1 MLHGEVAESAPG
13 APADLAFIDVSR
25 GGDEM
30 LRNALTSVRKHL
42 GMDVAY
48 ISEIAEGS
56 CALRDVDAPGLEAPI
71 AASEIYCRHILEG
84 HLPELMADT
93 TAFELAQSLPITTS
107 VPIGAHLGVP
117 ILGENGERLGVF
129 GCLSLAANPALSDR
143 ELQVMR
149 VFADVAA
156 THVRRRMEGERH
168 LKARRARFQ
177 SLIAEGAFS
186 LAYQPIWDLGARR
199 VMGFEALCRFAE
211 DATSSPEPIFREAAE
226 LGCETELEVAVIRRA
241 VETLSVLEDEF
252 YLAVNASPGTV
263 VSGALAA
270 LKGAVPLH
278 RLVLELTEHD
288 AVQDYAALDDALAP
302 LRAEGLR
309 IAIDDAGAGYASLR
323 HIVRL
328 KPDIV
333 KLDMSLTRHV
343 DADPSRQALASAM
356 SIFCSKTHIVLVAE
370 GIETWAE
377 LDTLRGLGVP
387 TGQGFHL
394 GRPTP
399 LQAARRL
406 ARRADAAL
414 VIPELAGTAAALAP
428 HALTAMASR

>member
-1 MLHGEVAESAPG
+1 
-13 APADLAFIDVSR
+13 
-25 GGDEM
+25 M
-30 LRNALTSVRKHL
+30 LRNALMSVRKHL

-48 ISEIAEGS
+48 ISEIAGGS
-56 CALRDVDAPGLEAPI
+56 CVLRDVDAPGLEAPI
-71 AASEIYCRHILEG
+71 SADELYCGHILEG
-84 HLPELMADT
+84 RLPELMADT
-93 TAFELAQSLPITTS
+93 AVFELAQSLPITAR
-107 VPIGAHLGVP
+107 VPVGAHLGVP
-117 ILGENGERLGVF
+117 ILGQDGEPLGMF
-129 GCLSLAANPALSDR
+129 GCLSLAANPALGER

-156 THVRRRMEGERH
+156 THVRRRVEGERR
-168 LKARRARFQ
+168 LAARRARLRT
-177 SLIAEGAFS
+177 LIADRAFY

-199 VMGFEALCRFAE
+199 VMGFEALCRFSE
-211 DATSSPEPIFREAAE
+211 DGTSPPEAFFREAE
-226 LGCETELEVAVIRRA
+226 QLGCRKELEVAVIRRA
-241 VETLSVLEDEF
+241 VEALQVLEEDF
-252 YLAVNASPGTV
+252 YLAVNASPRTV
-263 VSGALAA
+263 VSGALSALRGAA
-270 LKGAVPLH
+270 PLH

-288 AVQDYAALDDALAP
+288 AVEDYAALEAALAP
-302 LRAEGLR
+302 LREQGLR
-309 IAIDDAGAGYASLR
+309 IAVDDAGAGYASLR

-333 KLDMSLTRHV
+333 KLDMSLTRDV

-356 SIFCSKTHIVLVAE
+356 SIFCSQTHIVLVAE

-406 ARRADAAL
+406 ARRADAAFI
-414 VIPELAGTAAALAP
+414 VPELAGTAAAAALAP
-428 HALTAMASR
+428 QAVTAMASR